1 MRTKMIAGFGLV
13 LAVACTAPA
22 AFAQG
27 PACKAEIAKVCKDV
41 KAGGGRIISC
51 LRKNDASLSDACR
64 AYVNTAS
71 QYMAC
76 LDDAAQLC
84 PGMEPASGRVLECLR
99 ANESDLSMECE
110 AELQKLRR

>member
-1 MRTKMIAGFGLV
+1 MRTMMIAGFGLV
-13 LAVACTAPA
+13 LAVTCTAPA
-22 AFAQG
+22 AFGQG
-27 PACKAEIAKVCKDV
+27 PACKAEIAKLCKDV
-41 KAGGGRIISC
+41 KKGGGRIITC

-76 LDDAAQLC
+76 IDDAAHLC
-84 PGMEPASGRVLECLR
+84 PGMEPAGALVIECLR
-99 ANESDLSMECE
+99 ANESDLSMECN